1 MYKLILLVFPIA
13 VLLGCQGGGTSSEP
27 DKNPETEVTPPNLSE
42 DDVVLKLDANRAS
55 IYIKGADPLSNK
67 WLEYEIVRFQS
78 EKHNADI
85 WRINNLYQASASELN
100 YPFHFI
106 RDYQGRS
113 LTTNGE
119 WDKAIL
125 EKGAGDFIGGAH
137 GDEKLSTF
145 YIKVDGKEVDG
156 QDKKTY
162 ISDTVELHQTTDL
175 FSWYDKST
183 LAKTSR
189 TYKFHRDGVNVHQ
202 KMEWKDAASLKTS
215 YLAMFPVL
223 RTMNEGE
230 FQVTD
235 TAWYWPDGHVQD
247 ISIPGFKI
255 QQYKQDEIWVEGA
268 ESGLRAEIKIERT
281 PRLEG
286 FSSFVTNS
294 PAYNK
299 VYFDIT
305 GAHDTKAGEVW
316 ETNTQYKITT
326 YK

>member
-1 MYKLILLVFPIA
+1 MKKNGFVFLIVAL
-13 VLLGCQGGGTSSEP
+13 LLGCGGEGKNAATESNSE
-27 DKNPETEVTPPNLSE
+27 TPTPIKLSD
-42 DDVVLKLDANRAS
+42 DDVILKLDVNRAS
-55 IYIKGADPLSNK
+55 IYIKGADSLSDK

-85 WRINNLYQASASELN
+85 WRINNLYQASARDLN
-100 YPFHFI
+100 YPFHFT

-137 GDEKLSTF
+137 GDEKLNTF
-145 YIKVDGKEVDG
+145 QIKVDGKEVEG
-156 QDKKTY
+156 KDKKTY
-162 ISDTVELHQTTDL
+162 ISETVEFYQATDL

-202 KMEWKDAASLKTS
+202 KMEWKEAASLKTS
-215 YLAMFPVL
+215 YLAMFPIL

-247 ISIPGFKI
+247 ISIAGFKI

-286 FSSFVTNS
+286 FNSFVTNS

-305 GAHDTKAGEVW
+305 GAHNTKAGEVW
-316 ETNTQYKITT
+316 ETNAQYKITT